1 MRTDEQRQAFA
12 KECWEIE
19 KQGGDV
25 LEYIRV
31 NWPSYT
37 PGATWFNLQRV
48 YLPDKKMTS
57 GKPKKEGGEEEMRRD
72 RIETLNGILNAL
84 KNGEHPYDYL
94 ESVGYMNPHQA
105 YVDTRNWARKYD
117 HDAFEQLPVSLKK
130 LQVKPKSAPINFKDE
145 PVPDLRAGEALP
157 LKLPKKPVENRVED
171 DKAPETVVFGGKEYE
186 KYEKPETVVE
196 MTDKHGN
203 KKRVKLYGA
212 SPTCCQPAL
221 PSGVTVPDE
230 LPEEKP
236 KANEKPLPVCAVKSR
251 VKGEWHLSAVAGC
264 VHLIWEDKIT
274 HEERSLGLTA
284 DDWQKLAKEIPVML
298 MQLGLS
304 N

>member
-12 KECWEIE
+12 NACREIE

-57 GKPKKEGGEEEMRRD
+57 GKPQKEGGEEEMRRD
-72 RIETLNGILNAL
+72 RVETLNGILNAL

-94 ESVGYMNPHQA
+94 ESVGYVNPHQA
-105 YVDTRNWARKYD
+105 YVDTRIWARKYN

-130 LQVKPKSAPINFKDE
+130 LQVKPKSAPINFKEE
-145 PVPDLRAGEALP
+145 PAPDLRAGEALP
-157 LKLPKKPVENRVED
+157 LKLPKKPVENPSEEQ
-171 DKAPETVVFGGKEYE
+171 KHPETVVFGGKTYE
-186 KYEKPETVVE
+186 KMEKAEQKAQKAEQSTGDHVSAKDYRKMAGAIREPE
-196 MTDKHGN
+196 
-203 KKRVKLYGA
+203 KK
-212 SPTCCQPAL
+212 PQTCCA
-221 PSGVTVPDE
+221 PSTRKGAEVPDE
-230 LPEEKP
+230 
-236 KANEKPLPVCAVKSR
+236 LPVCAVKSR
-251 VKGEWHLSAVAGC
+251 IKGEWHLSPVAGC
-264 VHLIWEDKIT
+264 VHLIWEDMIT
-274 HEERSLGLTA
+274 HEERSLGLPAA
-284 DDWQKLAKEIPVML
+284 DWMKLAGEIPQML

>member
-57 GKPKKEGGEEEMRRD
+57 GKPQKEGGEEEMRRD
-72 RIETLNGILNAL
+72 RVETLNGILDAL
-84 KNGEHPYDYL
+84 KKGEHPYDYL

-105 YVDTRNWARKYD
+105 YVDTRIWARKYN

-130 LQVKPKSAPINFKDE
+130 LQVKPKSAPINFKEE
-145 PVPDLRAGEALP
+145 PAPDLRAGEALP
-157 LKLPKKPVENRVED
+157 LKLPKKPVENRVEE
-171 DKAPETVVFGGKEYE
+171 DKAPETPEKRESGDDEYLDVQSRVNEVFFGGKAYE
-186 KYEKPETVVE
+186 KMDKP
-196 MTDKHGN
+196 
-203 KKRVKLYGA
+203 
-212 SPTCCQPAL
+212 SPTCCQPAR
-221 PSGVTVPDE
+221 PSGVTVPDV
-230 LPEEKP
+230 LPEE
-236 KANEKPLPVCAVKSR
+236 PLKICAVKSR
-251 VKGEWHLSAVAGC
+251 IKGEWHLSQVQGC

-274 HEERSLGLTA
+274 HEERSLGLPA
-284 DDWQKLAKEIPVML
+284 ADWQKLAKEIPVML

>member
-48 YLPDKKMTS
+48 YLPDKKITS
-57 GKPKKEGGEEEMRRD
+57 GKPPQEGGEEGMKRD
-72 RIETLNGILNAL
+72 RMQTLDGILDAL
-84 KNGEHPYDYL
+84 RKGNHPYDYL
-94 ESVGYMNPHQA
+94 ETLGYLNVCQA
-105 YVDTRNWARKYD
+105 YVDTRSWARKN
-117 HDAFEQLPVSLKK
+117 APEKFEQLPVSLKK
-130 LQVKPKSAPINFKDE
+130 LQVKPKSAPINFKEE
-145 PVPDLRAGEALP
+145 PAPDLRAGEALP
-157 LKLPKKPVENRVED
+157 VKLPKRPVENPDSEQ
-171 DKAPETVVFGGKEYE
+171 KSAETVIFEGKTYE
-186 KYEKPETVVE
+186 KMEKPGKKDEKAKQNTGDHVSAEDYRE
-196 MTDKHGN
+196 MSGGF
-203 KKRVKLYGA
+203 KKPLLKA
-212 SPTCCQPAL
+212 ICIS
-221 PSGVTVPDE
+221 
-230 LPEEKP
+230 EE
-236 KANEKPLPVCAVKSR
+236 LPVCAVKSR
-251 VKGEWHLSAVAGC
+251 VKGEWHLSPVEGC

-274 HEERSLGLTA
+274 HEERSLGLPA
-284 DDWQKLAKEIPVML
+284 EEWKKLSSEIPQML